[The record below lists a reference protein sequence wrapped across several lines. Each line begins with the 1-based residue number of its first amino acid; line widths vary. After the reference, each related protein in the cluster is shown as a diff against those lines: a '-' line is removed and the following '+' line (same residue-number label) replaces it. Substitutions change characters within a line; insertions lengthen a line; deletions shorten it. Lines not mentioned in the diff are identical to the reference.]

1 MLKVEKLI
9 IPAIAELM
17 HTWSVIFGFSPLE
30 QSLKQEM
37 RLMNMLVFPGTD
49 MLQKLLIQETFVEE
63 NTSTGSGFYLVLFIF
78 LTVQNWFACQCNFS
92 MFLLK
97 RCKANGL

>member
-17 HTWSVIFGFSPLE
+17 HTWNVIFGFSSLE

-49 MLQKLLIQETFVEE
+49 MLQKLLIQETIVEE
-63 NTSTGSGFYLVLFIF
+63 NASTGSGFYIILFVF
-78 LTVQNWFACQCNFS
+78 LFPNKIG
-92 MFLLK
+92 LP
-97 RCKANGL
+97 ANVIIRYVSG

>member
-17 HTWSVIFGFSPLE
+17 HTWNVIFGFSPLE

-49 MLQKLLIQETFVEE
+49 MLQKLLIEDTVVEE
-63 NTSTGSGFYLVLFIF
+63 NATTGSGFFCSSQRF
-78 LTVQNWFACQCNFS
+78 FFS
-92 MFLLK
+92 K
-97 RCKANGL
+97 